1 MISVIYK
8 DGNFPVKGTFSFGI
22 AGIYENKEY
31 GMGNIE
37 IEDTIEDFEHE
48 CDCDWSEQIQKSLV
62 AAKSDGDT
70 IAKILENYI
79 NAQEAKIQKNIKQI
93 NDYFLY
99 QLIEH
104 ITYIKYPF
112 WEIDMAV
119 LPEYKGKY
127 SEEDFAEVYNEEN
140 FKKVNALQNDFYRLP
155 NDGSM
160 EKSDVEKLAKEIFP
174 MFDFDGLIASVH
186 PEEIVFTG
194 SRISVQ
200 FSDGWGYSFFS
211 GAYEEFDENLTPT
224 DWHNF

>member
-1 MISVIYK
+1 
-8 DGNFPVKGTFSFGI
+8 
-22 AGIYENKEY
+22 
-31 GMGNIE
+31 
-37 IEDTIEDFEHE
+37 
-48 CDCDWSEQIQKSLV
+48 
-62 AAKSDGDT
+62 
-70 IAKILENYI
+70 
-79 NAQEAKIQKNIKQI
+79 
-93 NDYFLY
+93 
-99 QLIEH
+99 
-104 ITYIKYPF
+104 
-112 WEIDMAV
+112 MAV